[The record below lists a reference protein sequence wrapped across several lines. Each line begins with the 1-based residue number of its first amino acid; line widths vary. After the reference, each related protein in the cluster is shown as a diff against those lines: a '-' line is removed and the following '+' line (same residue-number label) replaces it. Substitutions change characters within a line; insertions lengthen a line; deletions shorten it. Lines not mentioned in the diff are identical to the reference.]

1 MNTQLALSTQLDP
14 STIISLH
21 HGKPVTTSLKVAEAF
36 GKRHD
41 NVTRKIEALE
51 CSPEFTAL
59 NFEASEYID
68 STGRKL
74 TMWEM
79 TKDGFMFL
87 VMGFTG
93 TKAAAI
99 KEAYIN
105 AFNWMAEQLIAKAP
119 KPLEIYY
126 PASALTSTNPQIDR
140 TQSRYGSGNLF
151 ITASMVCG
159 DHRSPTRKLLNE
171 LRNAGYDINGCW
183 IEVQAMKHHLETLLN
198 QISDMQRRV
207 ESIGSR
213 GMRVSI
219 DECGSLPLLR

>member
-1 MNTQLALSTQLDP
+1 MNTQLALP
-14 STIISLH
+14 AHFEPATIISLH
-21 HGKPVTTSLKVAEAF
+21 HGKPVTTSLRVAEAF
-36 GKRHD
+36 GKLHK
-41 NVTRKIEALE
+41 NVIRKLQSIE
-51 CSPEFTAL
+51 CSPEFNRL
-59 NFEASEYID
+59 NFEPVEYTD
-68 STGRKL
+68 AKGEKQP
-74 TMWEM
+74 MWEM

-105 AFNWMAEQLIAKAP
+105 AFNWMAEQLIAKTP
-119 KPLEIYY
+119 KPLAIDY

-140 TQSRYGSGNLF
+140 TQSGYGKGNLF

-183 IEVQAMKHHLETLLN
+183 IEVQAMKHHLETMLN

-207 ESIGSR
+207 DSIGSR

-219 DECGSLPLLR
+219 DECGSLPLLK

>member
-1 MNTQLALSTQLDP
+1 MNTQLALSAQFEP
-14 STIISLH
+14 ATIISLH

-36 GKRHD
+36 GKLHK
-41 NVTRKIEALE
+41 NVIRKLQSIE
-51 CSPEFTAL
+51 CSPEFNRL
-59 NFEASEYID
+59 NFEPVEYTD
-68 STGRKL
+68 AKGEKQP
-74 TMWEM
+74 MWEM

-105 AFNWMAEQLIAKAP
+105 AFNWMAEQLITKTP
-119 KPLEIYY
+119 KPLAIDY
-126 PASALTSTNPQIDR
+126 PASLLISTNPQIDR
-140 TQSRYGSGNLF
+140 TQIQYGKGNLL
-151 ITASMVCG
+151 ITAGMVCG
-159 DHRSPTRKLLNE
+159 EHRSPTRKLLNE

-183 IEVQAMKHHLETLLN
+183 IEVQAMKYHLETLLS
-198 QISDMQRRV
+198 QVSDMQRRV

-219 DECGSLPLLR
+219 DECASLPLLK

>member
-1 MNTQLALSTQLDP
+1 MNTQSALSAQFEP
-14 STIISLH
+14 ATIISLH

-36 GKRHD
+36 GKLHK
-41 NVTRKIEALE
+41 NVIRRLESLE
-51 CSPEFTAL
+51 CSPEFTRL
-59 NFEASEYID
+59 NFEPSEYID

-105 AFNWMAEQLIAKAP
+105 AFNWMAEQLIAKTP
-119 KPLEIYY
+119 KPLAIDY
-126 PASALTSTNPQIDR
+126 PASLLISTNPQIDR
-140 TQSRYGSGNLF
+140 TPTHYGKGNLL
-151 ITASMVCG
+151 ITAGMVCG
-159 DHRSPTRKLLNE
+159 EHRSPTRKLLNE

-183 IEVQAMKHHLETLLN
+183 IEVQAMKYHLETLLS
-198 QISDMQRRV
+198 QVSDMQRRV
-207 ESIGSR
+207 ESVGSR

-219 DECGSLPLLR
+219 DECASLPLLK